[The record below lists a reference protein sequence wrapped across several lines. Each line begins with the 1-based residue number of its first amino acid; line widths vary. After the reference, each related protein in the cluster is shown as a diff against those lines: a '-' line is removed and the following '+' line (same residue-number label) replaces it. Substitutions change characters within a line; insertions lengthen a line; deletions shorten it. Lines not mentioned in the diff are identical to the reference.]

1 MKKRNLMIF
10 AGLLGIAAL
19 AAFVTRS
26 SWMGSNASAQ
36 GPQRPR
42 VVSVEL
48 AKAARDLVPVDVDS
62 IGTVTPISSVAL
74 KSRVET
80 TIVSV
85 HFEDGAKVS
94 EGDLLFTLDARQI
107 DAQIEQAEGML
118 ARDQAQLVGA
128 LRDHKRYSD
137 LLGKG
142 ATTQVNVDNA
152 KPQADILIGTIK
164 ADQSALDNLKVQ
176 KSFTI
181 IRAPFSGR
189 ISAANVKVG
198 NFVRPADLAPLAVI
212 NQMAPVYVTFAIPQR
227 VLVDLREAMAAGASK
242 VIATIPGHQR
252 SEDGKVAMVENTVD
266 STTGMVTVRGMMN
279 NENETLWP
287 GTLVNTKLIIRTEN
301 SVVVPTVAVQ
311 RSQNGTYVFVVR
323 DGVAKVQ
330 PVKVDRTFQGTSVI
344 SEGLSGDENVVV
356 DGQLLLSDGSRVEP
370 RARKAG
376 AGGDDALRTLPRPAG
391 HDDADHGV
399 DHRLRRVR
407 FPPAAGL
414 GAAAGRFPDHCRER
428 DLAGRQ

>member
-1 MKKRNLMIF
+1 MKKRTLLFF
-10 AGLLGIAAL
+10 AGVLGIAAV
-19 AAFVTRS
+19 AAFVSRA
-26 SWMGSNASAQ
+26 SWMGGGASAQ
-36 GPQRPR
+36 GPQRAR
-42 VVSVEL
+42 VISVEL
-48 AKAARDLVPVDVDS
+48 AKAERKPVPVDVDS

-94 EGDLLFTLDARQI
+94 QGDLLFTLDARQI
-107 DAQIEQAEGML
+107 DAQIEQAEGTL
-118 ARDQAQLVGA
+118 ARDQAQLEGA
-128 LRDHKRYSD
+128 QRDLRRYSD
-137 LLGKG
+137 LIGKG

-152 KPQADILIGTIK
+152 KTQADILIGTIK

-176 KSFTI
+176 KSYTI

-189 ISAANVKVG
+189 ISAANVKIG
-198 NFVRPADLAPLAVI
+198 NFVRPADTAPLAVI

-227 VLVDLREAMAAGASK
+227 VLVDLRDAMATGGSK

-266 STTGMVTVRGMMN
+266 ATTGMVTVRGIMN

-287 GTLVNTKLIIRTEN
+287 GTLVNTRLIIRTEN

-311 RSQNGTYVFVVR
+311 RSQSGNFVFVVK

-330 PVKVDRTFQGTSVI
+330 AVKVERTLQGLSVI
-344 SEGLSGDENVVV
+344 SEGLSGNEDVVV
-356 DGQLLLSDGSRVEP
+356 DGQLLLSDGSRIET

-376 AGGDDALRTLPRPAG
+376 A
-391 HDDADHGV
+391 
-399 DHRLRRVR
+399 
-407 FPPAAGL
+407 
-414 GAAAGRFPDHCRER
+414 
-428 DLAGRQ
+428 

>member
-1 MKKRNLMIF
+1 MRKRNLIFF
-10 AGLLGIAAL
+10 AGALGIAAL

-26 SWMGSNASAQ
+26 SWTGDGASAQ
-36 GPQRPR
+36 GPQRAR
-42 VVSVEL
+42 VISVEL
-48 AKAARDLVPVDVDS
+48 AKAERKPVPVDVDA

-85 HFEDGAKVS
+85 HFEDGAKVN

-118 ARDQAQLVGA
+118 ARDQAQLEGA
-128 LRDHKRYSD
+128 QRDVRRYSD
-137 LLGKG
+137 LIGKG
-142 ATTQVNVDNA
+142 ATTQVSLDNA
-152 KPQADILIGTIK
+152 KTQADILIGTIK

-176 KSFTI
+176 KSYTT

-198 NFVRPADLAPLAVI
+198 NFVRPADTAPLAII

-227 VLVDLREAMAAGASK
+227 VLVDLREAMAVGESS
-242 VIATIPGHQR
+242 VVATIPGHQQ
-252 SEDGKVAMVENTVD
+252 SEQGKVAMVENSVD
-266 STTGMVTVRGMMN
+266 STTGMVTVRGIMN
-279 NENETLWP
+279 NERESLWP
-287 GTLVNTKLIIRTEN
+287 GILVATKLVIRTEN

-311 RSQNGTYVFVVR
+311 RSQNGNYVFVVR

-344 SEGLSGDENVVV
+344 AEGLSGEENVVV

-370 RARKAG
+370 RARKTG
-376 AGGDDALRTLPRPAG
+376 A
-391 HDDADHGV
+391 
-399 DHRLRRVR
+399 
-407 FPPAAGL
+407 
-414 GAAAGRFPDHCRER
+414 
-428 DLAGRQ
+428 